1 MKGKRNLNLI
11 DLVLSSVKVPGKKK
25 KDVFP
30 FKSKVDI
37 FVEIF
42 VCIAKDRMM
51 KEEHRTDKEKKSI

>member
-1 MKGKRNLNLI
+1 M
-11 DLVLSSVKVPGKKK
+11 
-25 KDVFP
+25 FP

-51 KEEHRTDKEKKSI
+51 KEEHRTDKEKKKHLGRKEKATRTK